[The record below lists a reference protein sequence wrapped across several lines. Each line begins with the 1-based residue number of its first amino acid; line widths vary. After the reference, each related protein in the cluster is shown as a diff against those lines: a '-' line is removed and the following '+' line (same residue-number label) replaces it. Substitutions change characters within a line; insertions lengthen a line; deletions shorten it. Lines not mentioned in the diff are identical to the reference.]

1 MQLTT
6 EHISQFQ
13 VLYKEQFGEDISK
26 EEAQEQALKL
36 LRLVQLIYKPMTKQ
50 EFLNTRNAIE
60 IIQKQVNKKSRL
72 WYNSNVD
79 PIAFVPDV

>member
-72 WYNSNVD
+72 
-79 PIAFVPDV
+79 